1 MKRGVLGKLKSHIQ
15 ISEAGTHPHTMQ
27 KNKLRML
34 KDLNIRQDIIKRL
47 AENIGKTFSDI
58 NRTDVFLGWFP
69 KATEIKA
76 KINKWDLIKL
86 TSFCTTKETIN
97 KTRDKTGRKY
107 LQMSQPTRAYFPNIQ
122 TTHTTQ

>member
-1 MKRGVLGKLKSHIQ
+1 MLGKLKSRIQ

-34 KDLNIRQDIIKRL
+34 KDLKIRQDIIKRL
-47 AENIGKTFSDI
+47 AENIGKTFPDI
-58 NRTDVFLGWFP
+58 NRTGVFLGRFP

-86 TSFCTTKETIN
+86 TSFYTAKETIN
-97 KTRDKTGRKY
+97 KKEARLGE
-107 LQMSQPTRAYFPNIQ
+107 NICK
-122 TTHTTQ
+122 

>member
-1 MKRGVLGKLKSHIQ
+1 
-15 ISEAGTHPHTMQ
+15 MQ

-107 LQMSQPTRAYFPNIQ
+107 LQMM
-122 TTHTTQ
+122 